1 MKILDNKDRETRLKE
16 VEAYFEKYPEQKPA
30 SFGRVFSD
38 MNDLELVFISQ
49 FLRENYAEHNTYN
62 TLDYILNPT
71 TNNYPQKATDKQ
83 MAAAFTAL
91 QWVGSPVGFGFL
103 ANALNAVKYEI
114 N

>member
-1 MKILDNKDRETRLKE
+1 MKILDNKDRETRLRE

-30 SFGRVFSD
+30 SFTRIFSD

-49 FLRENYAEHNTYN
+49 FLRKNHSEDNTYN
-62 TLDYILNPT
+62 TLDYILNPAI
-71 TNNYPQKATDKQ
+71 NNYPQKATDTQ

-91 QWVGSPVGFGFL
+91 QWLGSPVGFGFL
-103 ANALNAVKYEI
+103 ADALTAAKYEI